1 MKSKKTT
8 TRKMREFNKLRKY
21 EYNQDRNYLKQ
32 LDLAIKRMVE
42 EHSIPQ
48 SWLVIMLYVYDL
60 EFWTAAHV
68 AKEMNRSERVLKVKF
83 IYPCMKEDL
92 VYKHF
97 DKLSPG
103 NMTVDQQLFYDE
115 NKYNYRIRYAL
126 TQRARLLV
134 QRFYR
139 MLEGDESI

>member
-1 MKSKKTT
+1 MN
-8 TRKMREFNKLRKY
+8 E
-21 EYNQDRNYLKQ
+21 D
-32 LDLAIKRMVE
+32 
-42 EHSIPQ
+42 HGIPQ

-68 AKEMNRSERVLKVKF
+68 AKEMHRSERVLKVKF

-103 NMTVDQQLFYDE
+103 NMTIEQQLFYDE

-139 MLEGDESI
+139 LVEGKEFT